1 MTRLESE
8 STGAGKKALVA
19 HLLPTLTG
27 RRRDVS
33 LATIA
38 SELRMTVGAVKMAA
52 SRLRNCYAE
61 ILREEITRTVADLA
75 DVEPEIPDLFAAL
88 AH

>member
-38 SELRMTVGAVKMAA
+38 SELRMTVGAVKMGALPA
-52 SRLRNCYAE
+52 LPDRR
-61 ILREEITRTVADLA
+61 RT
-75 DVEPEIPDLFAAL
+75 IPAPGERDRHDRAL
-88 AH
+88 ASQTVSAC